1 MRPLHL
7 RLQRVP
13 HQHAPPQS
21 RKESSVEGVRRVQA
35 VKVQSTDKR
44 GVSNLPKQV
53 HHAWNNTLEYVYN
66 TYFLRRDKKKNNIYL
81 ADPEQA

>member
-1 MRPLHL
+1 M
-7 RLQRVP
+7 
-13 HQHAPPQS
+13 
-21 RKESSVEGVRRVQA
+21 EGVRRVQA

-66 TYFLRRDKKKNNIYL
+66 THFLRRDKKRTTYTWLIQSKHRSTRFGRSIRWSGTYNIH
-81 ADPEQA
+81 ARR